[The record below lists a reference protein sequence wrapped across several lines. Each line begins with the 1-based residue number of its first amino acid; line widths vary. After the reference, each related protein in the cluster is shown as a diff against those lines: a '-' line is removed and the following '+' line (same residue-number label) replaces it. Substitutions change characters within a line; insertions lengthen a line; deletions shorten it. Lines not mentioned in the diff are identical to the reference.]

1 MKFVIV
7 WGKGGKGGGERIQNL
22 GREIPPPKAL
32 KKKNTGQHFPMAVA
46 KARHLITDTAD
57 LYHNCFAMVAME
69 TYGSFFDTHTIL
81 YIQETAVFENV

>member
-7 WGKGGKGGGERIQNL
+7 WGGNF
-22 GREIPPPKAL
+22 PPKGPE
-32 KKKNTGQHFPMAVA
+32 KNTGQHFPMVVA